1 MEKWKMISSLKI
13 TVLLRSVF
21 QQKYKKML
29 VFRNSS
35 LDIHKNS
42 SIEIGNRFFFNRRYA
57 SNDPFSSHL
66 IMKENSRLIVKDK
79 FSLFSGAKVS
89 IHENATLELGSG
101 YINHTANIGCY
112 AHIKIGHDVAIAEN
126 VVIRDSDN
134 HDFISDK
141 EHIRTAPISIGNKV
155 WIGMNCIILKGVTIG
170 DNSVIAAGSVV
181 TKDVPANVLVAGVPA
196 KIIKTNI
203 SWK

>member
-1 MEKWKMISSLKI
+1 MLA
-13 TVLLRSVF
+13 
-21 QQKYKKML
+21 YKKSCMDL
-29 VFRNSS
+29 HNTAT
-35 LDIHKNS
+35 IK
-42 SIEIGNRFFFNRRYA
+42 IGKRFFFNRSYA

-66 IMKENSRLIVKDK
+66 IMKDNSRLIVKDK
-79 FSLFSGAKVS
+79 FSFFSGARVS

-101 YINHTANIGCY
+101 YINHNANIGCY
-112 AHIKIGHDVAIAEN
+112 AEIKIGHDVAIAEN

-141 EHIRTAPISIGNKV
+141 EHVKTAPISIGNKV
-155 WIGMNCIILKGVTIG
+155 WIGMNCIILKGVSIG
-170 DNSVIAAGSVV
+170 DNSVVAAGSVV

-196 KIIKTNI
+196 KIIKRNI